1 MTVGAPPC
9 YVRGSPTHRFETSVI
24 TRFAMTNA
32 WNYRRATND
41 DIVELA
47 SWRGAG
53 SLALRP
59 HFHDESQIVL
69 VLSGSRAFRIDG
81 ATVTVPAGHA
91 ALIPAGM
98 LHTPMA
104 TPGAE
109 TVCLNAYVPAS
120 RACSSLRIINVGDR
134 WRSIDEISPKHIGEI
149 ANDTLSREP
158 SRPAGCI
165 DRAKLGTALTE
176 SVEPI
181 GEIAASFG
189 RSREGFSRMVRR
201 ELGVAPHTF
210 RLLARLNLARHLLRA
225 GEPIAAVAADAG
237 FSDQSHLTR
246 LFRHTFGTTPGVYW
260 RD

>member
-1 MTVGAPPC
+1 M
-9 YVRGSPTHRFETSVI
+9 I
-24 TRFAMTNA
+24 TRFAMTKA
-32 WNYRRATND
+32 WNYRRADRD

-53 SLALRP
+53 SLSLRP

-91 ALIPAGM
+91 ALIPGGM
-98 LHTPMA
+98 LHAPVA
-104 TPGAE
+104 TPGEE
-109 TVCLNAYVPAS
+109 TACLNAYVPPG
-120 RACSSLRIINVGDR
+120 RTCSSLRIINVGDR
-134 WRSIDEISPKHIGEI
+134 WRSIDEISPEHISEI
-149 ANDTLSREP
+149 ANDILSREP
-158 SRPAGCI
+158 PGSTEQTG
-165 DRAKLGTALTE
+165 RAKLGTALTE
-176 SVEPI
+176 SLEPI

-201 ELGVAPHTF
+201 ELGVAPHAF
-210 RLLARLNLARHLLRA
+210 RLLARLNLARQLLRA

-246 LFRHTFGTTPGVYW
+246 LFRRTFGTTPGVYW

>member
-1 MTVGAPPC
+1 M
-9 YVRGSPTHRFETSVI
+9 I
-24 TRFAMTNA
+24 TRFAMTKA
-32 WNYRRATND
+32 WNYRRADRD

-53 SLALRP
+53 SLGLRP

-81 ATVTVPAGHA
+81 KTVTAPAGHA

-98 LHTPMA
+98 LHAPMA
-104 TPGAE
+104 TPCAE
-109 TVCLNAYVPAS
+109 TVCLNAYVPAN

-134 WRSIDEISPKHIGEI
+134 WRSTDEVSPEQISEI
-149 ANDTLSREP
+149 ANDILSREAP
-158 SRPAGCI
+158 GSTERTG
-165 DRAKLGTALTE
+165 RAKLGTTLTE
-176 SVEPI
+176 SLEPI

-201 ELGVAPHTF
+201 ELGVAPHAF
-210 RLLARLNLARHLLRA
+210 RLLARLNLARQLLRA

-246 LFRHTFGTTPGVYW
+246 LFRRTFGTTPGAYR

>member
-1 MTVGAPPC
+1 ML
-9 YVRGSPTHRFETSVI
+9 

-32 WNYRRATND
+32 WNYRRADRD

-53 SLALRP
+53 SLGLRP

-69 VLSGSRAFRIDG
+69 VLSGSRTFRIDG
-81 ATVTVPAGHA
+81 ATITVPAAHA

-98 LHTPMA
+98 LHAPMP
-104 TPGAE
+104 TQDQE

-120 RACSSLRIINVGDR
+120 RAPSSLRIIRIGAR
-134 WRSIDEISPKHIGEI
+134 WRSVDEISPEHILEI
-149 ANDTLSREP
+149 ADDTLSHEP
-158 SRPAGCI
+158 SRSTGPI
-165 DRAKLGTALTE
+165 DSTKLSVALTD
-176 SVEPI
+176 SLKPI
-181 GEIAASFG
+181 GEIAAGFG
-189 RSREGFSRMVRR
+189 RSREGFSRIVKR
-201 ELGVAPHTF
+201 ELGVAPHGF
-210 RLLARLNLARHLLRA
+210 RLLARLNLARKLLRD

-246 LFRHTFGTTPGVYW
+246 LFRRTFGTTPGLYW

>member
-1 MTVGAPPC
+1 
-9 YVRGSPTHRFETSVI
+9 
-24 TRFAMTNA
+24 MTNA
-32 WNYRRATND
+32 WNYRRADRD

-53 SLALRP
+53 SLGLRP

-91 ALIPAGM
+91 ALIPAGL
-98 LHTPMA
+98 LHAPLPM
-104 TPGAE
+104 PDEE

-120 RACSSLRIINVGDR
+120 RACSSLRVIGIGARWQRVG
-134 WRSIDEISPKHIGEI
+134 EISPEHILEI
-149 ANDTLSREP
+149 ADDMLSRTP
-158 SRPAGCI
+158 SPSAGLVN
-165 DRAKLGTALTE
+165 RSRLGAALTQ
-176 SVEPI
+176 SLEPI
-181 GEIAASFG
+181 GAVAAGFG

-201 ELGVAPHTF
+201 ELGVAPHAF
-210 RLLARLNLARHLLRA
+210 RLLARLNLARQLLRA

-246 LFRHTFGTTPGVYW
+246 LFRRTFGTTPGVYW

>member
-1 MTVGAPPC
+1 MIP
-9 YVRGSPTHRFETSVI
+9 
-24 TRFAMTNA
+24 RFAMTKA
-32 WNYRRATND
+32 WTYRRADSD

-53 SLALRP
+53 SLGLRP

-98 LHTPMA
+98 LHAPMA

-109 TVCLNAYVPAS
+109 TVCLNAYVPAN
-120 RACSSLRIINVGDR
+120 RACSSLRIISVENR
-134 WRSIDEISPKHIGEI
+134 WRSIDEISPAHISEI
-149 ANDTLSREP
+149 ADDTLSRVP
-158 SRPAGCI
+158 SRSAGHTG
-165 DRAKLGTALTE
+165 RAKLSTALTE
-176 SVEPI
+176 SPEPI

-201 ELGVAPHTF
+201 ELGVAPHAF
-210 RLLARLNLARHLLRA
+210 RLLARLNLARRLLRA

-246 LFRHTFGTTPGVYW
+246 LFRRTFGTTPGVYW

>member
-1 MTVGAPPC
+1 MTPVLRSGI
-9 YVRGSPTHRFETSVI
+9 THHRLETVI
-24 TRFAMTNA
+24 TRFAMTKT
-32 WNYRRATND
+32 WNYRRADSD

-53 SLALRP
+53 SLGLRP

-69 VLSGSRAFRIDG
+69 VLSGSRAFRIDD

-98 LHTPMA
+98 LHAPMA
-104 TPGAE
+104 TPRAE
-109 TVCLNAYVPAS
+109 TVCLNAYVPAN
-120 RACSSLRIINVGDR
+120 RACSSLRIVNVGDR
-134 WRSIDEISPKHIGEI
+134 WRSIEEISPEHIGEI
-149 ANDTLSREP
+149 ANEILSREP
-158 SRPAGCI
+158 PNSIERTG
-165 DRAKLGTALTE
+165 RARLGTALTE
-176 SVEPI
+176 SLEPI

-201 ELGVAPHTF
+201 ELGVAPHAF
-210 RLLARLNLARHLLRA
+210 RLLARLNVARRLLRA

-246 LFRHTFGTTPGVYW
+246 LFRRTFGTTPGVYW

>member
-1 MTVGAPPC
+1 M
-9 YVRGSPTHRFETSVI
+9 I

-32 WNYRRATND
+32 WTYRRAAND

-98 LHTPMA
+98 LHAPMA
-104 TPGAE
+104 TPDAE

-120 RACSSLRIINVGDR
+120 RACSSLRIISVGDR
-134 WRSIDEISPKHIGEI
+134 WRSIDEIAPEQISEI
-149 ANDTLSREP
+149 ANDILSRGR
-158 SRPAGCI
+158 SARRI

-181 GEIAASFG
+181 SAIAASFG

-201 ELGVAPHTF
+201 ELGVAPHAF
-210 RLLARLNLARHLLRA
+210 RLLARLNLARQLLRA

-246 LFRHTFGTTPGVYW
+246 LFRRTFGTTPGVYW